1 MKKFLK
7 IIGILLG
14 VCIVLLLLAPYLF
27 KGTLEDLLK
36 KNLNDN
42 LNATV
47 AWESM
52 DLSLFSSFPDAAVK
66 IKHFSVINN
75 APFQGDTLAAGS
87 QLTLDM
93 GITQLFKSGDDPIK
107 INSLSLDEALINIKV
122 DSLGRTNYDIAIEKE
137 ASEATETET
146 PSEGFTFDLKGYEIE
161 NSTLNYLD
169 DSSETYLELSNF
181 NHSGKGDFS
190 LAVSELDTQTNSMV
204 SFRLGDVNYL
214 TNNTISLDALIQMD
228 LENQQ
233 YTFLENEARI
243 NELPLTF
250 DGFIKVL
257 EEATELDLTFKTPSS
272 DFRNFL
278 AVIPKVYVKD
288 LDGVT
293 TTGDFSVDGMLKG
306 IANDH
311 RIPKM
316 DIKVQSSNASF
327 KYPDLPKAVQNIRI
341 DAQLKNETG
350 LAKDTYINI
359 GGLTFKIDDEIFSAN
374 GSIRNLTQNAIVNM
388 ALKGT
393 LDLAKIE
400 QVMPLELEQDLSGV
414 LTADIRTNFD
424 MASVDNEQYDNIKTD
439 GTASLTNFTYRD
451 PNFKDELVVETAKM
465 DLKPGNIRLREFK
478 GSTGSTDLSA
488 VGTIRNLVPWLMAKQ
503 DLKGNF
509 NVQSDTFNLND
520 FSSSENEL
528 SNSDGSGGGASE
540 TEESIQIP
548 DYLDATLDFSAKKVI
563 YDDITLTNTKG
574 RVSIKEETARLSNVT
589 SDVFGGNATF
599 SGDVST
605 KENVPVFNMD
615 LDLQKINISESF
627 QNMELLKFLAPVA
640 KALEGDLNTQIRL
653 NGKLNENL
661 TPDLKTI
668 AGNAAARILTA
679 DVTPERTPILAKIGE
694 QAPFLKLDQ
703 LSLQNIYTAF
713 RFNNGK
719 IEVKPFD
726 FEVEGVKVTASGSH
740 GLDKSMSYSLDMDV
754 PAKYLGKDVTN
765 LLAKLDPKEAN
776 TMRVNIPMGVSG
788 SVTNPKVS
796 LNMQSAVNSIT
807 QKLID
812 KQKKDLQNKGT
823 DILKDLIGGDK
834 TSGKDKPKE
843 TNTGK
848 TDPKTTDPEK
858 VVKGLLNDLLG
869 GNKKKDSTGGN

>member
-1 MKKFLK
+1 MKKILK
-7 IIGILLG
+7 IAGILLG
-14 VCIVLLLLAPYLF
+14 ICIVLLLLAPYLF

-66 IKHFSVINN
+66 IRDFSVINN
-75 APFQGDTLAAGS
+75 APFEGDTLAAGS

-93 GITQLFKSGDDPIK
+93 GITQLFKSGNDPIK
-107 INSLSLDEALINIKV
+107 VNSLSLDKALVNIKV
-122 DSLGRTNYDIAIEKE
+122 DSLGRANYDIAVEKE
-137 ASEATETET
+137 NSETTETEEA
-146 PSEGFTFDLKGYEIE
+146 SEGFTFDLKGYEIQ
-161 NSTLNYLD
+161 NSTINYMD
-169 DSSETYLELSNF
+169 DTSETYLELSDL

-190 LAVSELDTQTNSMV
+190 LNVSELDTETNSVV
-204 SFRLGDVNYL
+204 SFRVGDVKYL

-250 DGFIKVL
+250 KGFVKVL
-257 EEATELDLTFKTPSS
+257 EEATELDLSFKTPSS
-272 DFRNFL
+272 DFKNFL

-288 LDGVT
+288 LNGVT

-306 IANDH
+306 IVNED

-316 DIKVQSSNASF
+316 DIKVKSTNASF
-327 KYPDLPKAVQNIRI
+327 KYPDLPKAVRNISI
-341 DAQLKNETG
+341 DAQLKNDTG
-350 LAKDTYINI
+350 LAKDTYLNI

-393 LDLAKIE
+393 LDLANIE
-400 QVMPLELEQDLSGV
+400 QVMPLELEQDLTGV
-414 LTADIRTNFD
+414 LKADIRTNFD
-424 MASVDNEQYDNIKTD
+424 MASVENEQYDNIKTN
-439 GTASLTNFTYRD
+439 GTASLTNFKYKD
-451 PNFKDELVVETAKM
+451 SNFKDELVVESARM
-465 DLKPGNIRLREFK
+465 DLKPGNIQLREFK
-478 GSTGSTDLSA
+478 GSTGKTDLSA
-488 VGTIRNLVPWLMAKQ
+488 TGNIRNLVPWLMAKQ
-503 DLKGNF
+503 DLKGRF
-509 NVQSDTFNLND
+509 NVTSNTFDLND
-520 FSSSENEL
+520 FSSSDNSLSAANE
-528 SNSDGSGGGASE
+528 GGGAASE
-540 TEESIQIP
+540 TEDAIQIP
-548 DYLDATLDFSAKKVI
+548 DYLDATMDFSAKKVI
-563 YDDITLTNTKG
+563 YDDITLTNAKG
-574 RVSIKEETARLSNVT
+574 TVSIKEETARLTNVT
-589 SDVFGGNATF
+589 SDVFGGNASF

-605 KENVPVFNMD
+605 KENVPVFNMN

-627 QNMELLKFLAPVA
+627 NNLELLKYLAPVA

-653 NGKLNENL
+653 NGKLNGDL

-679 DVTPERTPILAKIGE
+679 EVTPERTPVLAKIGE
-694 QAPFLKLDQ
+694 QAPFLRLDK
-703 LSLQNIYTAF
+703 LSLQNVSTAF

-719 IEVKPFD
+719 IEVRPFD

-740 GLDKSMSYSLDMDV
+740 GLDKNMNYSLDMDV
-754 PAKYLGKDVTN
+754 PAKYLGNDVTK
-765 LLAKLDPKEAN
+765 LLSKLDPKEAN
-776 TMRVNIPMGVSG
+776 NMRVNIPMGVSG

-834 TSGKDKPKE
+834 PAGNDPKQTNSGKA
-843 TNTGK
+843 
-848 TDPKTTDPEK
+848 DPKTTDPEK
-858 VVKGLLNDLLG
+858 VVKGLLGDLLG
-869 GNKKKDSTGGN
+869 GNKKKDSIKN

>member
-7 IIGILLG
+7 IVGILLG
-14 VCIVLLLLAPYLF
+14 VCILLLLLAPYLF

-42 LNATV
+42 LNATI

-66 IKHFSVINN
+66 IRDFSVINN
-75 APFQGDTLAAGS
+75 APFEGDTLAAGS

-93 GITQLFKSGDDPIK
+93 GITQLFKSGNDPIK
-107 INSLSLDEALINIKV
+107 VNSLSLDKALVNIKV
-122 DSLGRTNYDIAIEKE
+122 DSLGRANYDIAVEKDNSE
-137 ASEATETET
+137 TTGSEAPT
-146 PSEGFTFDLKGYEIE
+146 EGFTFELDGYEIQ
-161 NSTLNYLD
+161 NSTIKYEDVTN
-169 DSSETYLELSNF
+169 ETYLELSNF

-190 LAVSELDTQTNSMV
+190 LNISELDTRTNSVV
-204 SFRLGDVNYL
+204 SFRIGDVNYL
-214 TNNTISLDALIQMD
+214 TNNTISLDALFRMD

-250 DGFIKVL
+250 DGFVKVL
-257 EEATELDLTFKTPSS
+257 EEGTELDLTFKTPSS
-272 DFRNFL
+272 DFKNFL
-278 AVIPKVYVKD
+278 AVIPKAYVKD

-293 TTGDFSVDGMLKG
+293 TTGDFSVVGMLKG
-306 IANDH
+306 IANDE

-316 DIKVQSSNASF
+316 DIKVKSTNASF
-327 KYPDLPKAVQNIRI
+327 KYPDLPKAVRNISI
-341 DAQLKNETG
+341 DAHLKNDSG
-350 LAKDTYINI
+350 LAKDTYLNI

-393 LDLAKIE
+393 LDLANIE
-400 QVMPLELEQDLSGV
+400 QVMPLELEQDLTGV
-414 LTADIRTNFD
+414 LKVDIRTNFD
-424 MASVDNEQYDNIKTD
+424 MASVENEQYDAIKTN
-439 GTASLTNFTYRD
+439 GTASLTG
-451 PNFKDELVVETAKM
+451 FKYQDTDFKNELIVETAQM

-478 GSTGSTDLSA
+478 GSTGETDLTATGS
-488 VGTIRNLVPWLMAKQ
+488 IRNLVPWLMAKQ
-503 DLKGNF
+503 DLKGRF
-509 NVQSDTFNLND
+509 NVQSNNFNLND
-520 FSSSENEL
+520 FSSSDNEL
-528 SNSDGSGGGASE
+528 SSSSGTGSGSAE
-540 TEESIQIP
+540 TDESIKIP

-563 YDDITLTNTKG
+563 YDDITLTNTRG
-574 RVSIKEETARLSNVT
+574 TVSIKEETARLSNVT
-589 SDVFGGNATF
+589 SDLFGGNASF

-605 KENVPVFNMD
+605 KEKVPTFNMD

-627 QNMELLKFLAPVA
+627 QNLELLKYLAPLA

-679 DVTPERTPILAKIGE
+679 EVSPERTPLLAKIGE
-694 QAPFLKLDQ
+694 QAPFLRLDK
-703 LSLQNIYTAF
+703 LSLQNVSTAF

-719 IEVKPFD
+719 IEVRPFD

-740 GLDKSMSYSLDMDV
+740 GLDKSMNYTLDLDV
-754 PAKYLGKDVTN
+754 PAKYLGNDIAK
-765 LLAKLDPKEAN
+765 LLSKLDPKEAN
-776 TMRVNIPMGVSG
+776 NMRVHIPMGVSG
-788 SVTNPKVS
+788 SATNPKVN
-796 LNMQSAVNSIT
+796 LNMQSAINSIT

-812 KQKKDLQNKGT
+812 KQKKDLQNKGE
-823 DILKDLIGGDK
+823 DILKDLIGGNKPKGNDPK
-834 TSGKDKPKE
+834 QTNSGKA
-843 TNTGK
+843 
-848 TDPKTTDPEK
+848 DPKTTDPEK
-858 VVKGLLNDLLG
+858 VVKDLLGDLLG
-869 GNKKKDSTGGN
+869 GKKKKDSINN